1 MDLKL
6 VYIYKAHNNINYQHC
21 SKFKLKILLMKKKIS
36 LNLINQLKTETLIKL
51 LLKKTN
57 NKK

>member
-6 VYIYKAHNNINYQHC
+6 VNIYKAHNNINYQHYI
-21 SKFKLKILLMKKKIS
+21 KFKLKILLMKKKIS
-36 LNLINQLKTETLIKL
+36 LNLILYLKTETLIKL

>member
-6 VYIYKAHNNINYQHC
+6 VNIYKAHNNINYQRYI
-21 SKFKLKILLMKKKIS
+21 KFKLKILLMKKKMS
-36 LNLINQLKTETLIKL
+36 LNLILYLKTETLIKL